1 MCAIYFNKQT
11 KGMTAKILELTEIYA
26 NKLIVLDHLMKYLTK
41 IISRLKIL
49 FALHQMGPAIKWVAK
64 TGELTAL
71 KT

>member
-41 IISRLKIL
+41 NNIPTENFVY
-49 FALHQMGPAIKWVAK
+49 FASDGASNKMGCKNW
-64 TGELTAL
+64 
-71 KT
+71 